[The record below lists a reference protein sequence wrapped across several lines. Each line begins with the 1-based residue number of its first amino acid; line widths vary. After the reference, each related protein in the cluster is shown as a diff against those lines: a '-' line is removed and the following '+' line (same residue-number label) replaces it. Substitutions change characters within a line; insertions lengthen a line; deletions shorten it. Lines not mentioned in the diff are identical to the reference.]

1 MFSFLAIQAISF
13 LSIPIFTKLLSPADF
28 GIYEV
33 FNNTVRFLTVIISLN
48 LYTGFYRYYF
58 EDKAL
63 KQELM
68 QFLLRLSF
76 IVFVLF
82 AILLFLFKPY
92 LMSLANLPN
101 DVFIWIIISIFSSI
115 ALNFFTTYN
124 NAQQFSTRAGIWQ
137 LVIQILKVIFSV
149 IFILFF
155 SKNYLGRIVG
165 ENGIVFIITL
175 IVIVIYFRKYV
186 GWSEKLTNKKEIIKY
201 STGFIPIGLSSYI
214 ISYIDLLLI
223 NNIQGNTASGVYS
236 YAYKFAIVFAGFSQA
251 FVTANRPELF
261 NLLQENKEQA
271 VIEQM
276 RSMFKLITVMACVF
290 ILFAS
295 DAGKILS
302 FKKEFEE
309 ALYLLPILII
319 GYVFSEM
326 AEIYN
331 FFLYHSKKVKLF
343 YVSFAVTAVINF
355 VLNLILIPKYGYE
368 IAAYTTV
375 VSYCF
380 LFLATYVV
388 SKFYT
393 NLSVP
398 RWTIYADYLLI
409 IFTTAILGYVINRYI
424 DSIYIVV
431 LLKLIL
437 LSIAIIYIFYSK
449 IINLI
454 KTRSSQS
461 LTLFKKE

>member
-454 KTRSSQS
+454 KT
-461 LTLFKKE
+461 TKD

>member
-76 IVFVLF
+76 IVFVLS

-137 LVIQILKVIFSV
+137 LVIQILKVVFSI
-149 IFILFF
+149 IFILYF

-309 ALYLLPILII
+309 ALYLLPVLII
-319 GYVFSEM
+319 GYVFSEI

-368 IAAYTTV
+368 IAAYTTLF
-375 VSYCF
+375 SYF
-380 LFLATYVV
+380 ILFLATYIV

-424 DSIYIVV
+424 DSIYLVV
-431 LLKLIL
+431 LLKLVL
-437 LSIAIIYIFYSK
+437 LFTAVLYIFYSK
-449 IINLI
+449 IVNLI
-454 KTRSSQS
+454 KATRN
-461 LTLFKKE
+461 